1 MSEGVLVLFQLVV
14 LIFSVIVHE
23 VMHGLVAYW
32 LGDTTAKDAGRLTL
46 NPLAHIDPFGSVLLP
61 LGLYMLSG
69 GGFVLGWARPV
80 PYNPMN
86 LSNPRRGGGLIALS
100 GPASN
105 LVLAII
111 AALLLRT
118 PFAGVVIQP
127 VLLQITIAINLG
139 LMVFNLVPI
148 PPLDGSKVLFSLLPG
163 RFSRFEL
170 TAERYGWWLII
181 LFVLFGF
188 ELIIPIVNG
197 LYRLLV

>member
-1 MSEGVLVLFQLVV
+1 MLFQLVI

-170 TAERYGWWLII
+170 AAERYGWWLII